1 MEELTNTLMSILAS
15 AMTHDQLADVMQEK
29 LNEYRKTGDFFQVE
43 MACSLIL
50 KKSLQDAVG
59 GMEAEQKRYEDFKK
73 LSEVFE
79 HTQNNS

>member
-29 LNEYRKTGDFFQVE
+29 LNEYRKTGDFFKVE